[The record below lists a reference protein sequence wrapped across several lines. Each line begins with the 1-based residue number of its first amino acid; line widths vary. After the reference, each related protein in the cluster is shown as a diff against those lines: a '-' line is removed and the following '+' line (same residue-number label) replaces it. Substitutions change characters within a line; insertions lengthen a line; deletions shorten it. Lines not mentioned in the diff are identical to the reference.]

1 MFVQD
6 VGELLLITG
15 PAAQLM
21 KPDATN
27 VVREVI
33 LKEYVNLLEQ
43 WKPIK
48 RKKCSKDVSKELTI
62 NHGQQP

>member
-6 VGELLLITG
+6 VGKLLLMAG

-33 LKEYVNLLEQ
+33 LKEYVVVHL
-43 WKPIK
+43 
-48 RKKCSKDVSKELTI
+48 CTI
-62 NHGQQP
+62 LVEISVFSG